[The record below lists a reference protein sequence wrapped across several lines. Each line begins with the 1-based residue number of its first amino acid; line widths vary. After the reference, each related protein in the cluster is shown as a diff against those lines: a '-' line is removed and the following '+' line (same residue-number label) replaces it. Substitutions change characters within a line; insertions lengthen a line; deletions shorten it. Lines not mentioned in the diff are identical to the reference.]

1 MSTYKP
7 DSSRTKQGEGF
18 ERYTNEALKRDLRV
32 SDIGI
37 MSVNENLKRIFG
49 ETLDKQFKA
58 QPGLIAMT
66 DSAYGDVI
74 ITRHEQDIIRI
85 SYKSTSGSTIT
96 LSDSHLKNFCDD
108 EDGKNFVIFAVVK
121 EEDGVPVGEYG
132 MLPASVVKKQFDK
145 FGKDTKEPGIKFIGI
160 QHLHNADGCVR
171 GWKFLVS
178 LLTMWLSPPNQHRHD
193 QENE

>member
-18 ERYTNEALKRDLRV
+18 ERYTNEALKRDLHV

-49 ETLDKQFKA
+49 EALDKQLKA
-58 QPGLIAMT
+58 QPALIPGT

-96 LSDSHLKNFCDD
+96 LSKSHLKNFCDD
-108 EDGKNFVIFAVVK
+108 EDGKNFFIFAVVN
-121 EEDGVPVGEYG
+121 EDGVPVGEYG

-145 FGKDTKEPGIKFIGI
+145 FGQDGKQEETKFIGV